1 LGNFHL
7 QGKNL
12 NLINKMG
19 QKSHPYSLKSNF
31 KNSTWSSKYI
41 EKNSSSTSLLVVQD
55 FNISNF
61 LNTFF
66 SMHGLILCNYNLCRT
81 QRNTYIYISYFSTKI
96 ASKLFK
102 IKKKRKKKRRRK
114 RNKKRKLFSFKRSG
128 LVLKRK
134 KFLNYKFLNKDI
146 FINRNIFI
154 NKITSCLSLYLNHK
168 YNIKVVLNNLNKGLS
183 FRISNK
189 ESFLL
194 RKSILKLRFYMR
206 SDFFIESINILL
218 YSVRQKKA
226 AKLLSEFIAL
236 RFSVLKKHNFFLTF
250 IRRSL
255 FNLVNS
261 RYSII
266 KGIKIKIKGR
276 FNGAPRSKTRMFKI
290 NNLPSQTFKNALD
303 YYQSVSYNNNGTF
316 GIKVWISY

>member
-41 EKNSSSTSLLVVQD
+41 GKNSSSTSLLVVQD

-102 IKKKRKKKRRRK
+102 IKKKERKKEGEKEIRK
-114 RNKKRKLFSFKRSG
+114 E
-128 LVLKRK
+128 
-134 KFLNYKFLNKDI
+134 NY
-146 FINRNIFI
+146 
-154 NKITSCLSLYLNHK
+154 
-168 YNIKVVLNNLNKGLS
+168 
-183 FRISNK
+183 
-189 ESFLL
+189 FLL
-194 RKSILKLRFYMR
+194 K
-206 SDFFIESINILL
+206 D
-218 YSVRQKKA
+218 Q
-226 AKLLSEFIAL
+226 
-236 RFSVLKKHNFFLTF
+236 
-250 IRRSL
+250 
-255 FNLVNS
+255 
-261 RYSII
+261 
-266 KGIKIKIKGR
+266 
-276 FNGAPRSKTRMFKI
+276 
-290 NNLPSQTFKNALD
+290 
-303 YYQSVSYNNNGTF
+303 
-316 GIKVWISY
+316 VWC